1 MLLLRSGVS
10 LRPIVALTLAVGVT
24 AGGALPS
31 AAAVHDWFP
40 FFGRNTPEEPVPDP
54 LPYTVAFTVSGGDRR
69 LERQLRAASSLVER
83 QKSPAS
89 GLVGLIARARQDM
102 SRFVA
107 VLYEHALYGAE
118 VFITIDGRPIETL
131 DPFVTVTTRPVPVTI
146 TIVPGPPFVFGTVN
160 AAPLPPALTLYDL
173 GLVPGATAGSAV
185 ILRAET
191 RIADGWRQHG
201 HPLVAVFPRD
211 TVADHRTNTLD
222 VAISVDPGP
231 QAVFGRVMVDGA
243 AAVRPDLVV
252 ARSGI
257 EPGVLF
263 SSTITRRAETRLR
276 ELGVFESVR
285 ILPAD
290 YLDPDGSIPVTIVVV
305 ERKPRVIG
313 GSVNYSNTE
322 GLGLEVFWRH
332 RNLFGGAEQ
341 LQLTASVSRLLA
353 GAFDPDYRLAGTFRK
368 PAVIGPMTDLT
379 LRLEGYRETTD
390 AYRVTAVE
398 AEVGLFQTFSD
409 TLTGSIDLE
418 VERSETVAAM
428 ETEDHLVTTLT
439 GKLHWDTRDN
449 RLDPTKGINALF
461 SGAPAYDFIENAPFA
476 TFSTDV
482 SAYRA
487 FGEGD
492 RFVLAGRV
500 AVATLVV
507 DDIDNVAPNRRLY
520 AGGAGSVRG
529 YAYQNIGPR
538 DINGDPTGG
547 RSSLIMSA
555 ELRYRLNEQFGLVAF
570 VDAGNANESILP
582 TLDNLKFGVGGGV
595 RYLTPV
601 GPIRLDVAVP
611 LQPESG
617 DPSVAVYVG
626 IGQAF

>member
-1 MLLLRSGVS
+1 M
-10 LRPIVALTLAVGVT
+10 
-24 AGGALPS
+24 
-31 AAAVHDWFP
+31 
-40 FFGRNTPEEPVPDP
+40 
-54 LPYTVAFTVSGGDRR
+54 
-69 LERQLRAASSLVER
+69 
-83 QKSPAS
+83 
-89 GLVGLIARARQDM
+89 
-102 SRFVA
+102 
-107 VLYEHALYGAE
+107 
-118 VFITIDGRPIETL
+118 FITIDGRPLEGL
-131 DPFVTVTTRPVPVTI
+131 DPFATVTTRPVPVTI
-146 TIVPGPPFVFGTVN
+146 TVIVGPPFVFGAVS
-160 AAPLPPALTLYDL
+160 AAPLPADLTLYDL
-173 GLVPGATAGSAV
+173 GLVPGAPAGSAV

-191 RIADGWRQHG
+191 RIADAWRQQG
-201 HPLVAVFPRD
+201 HPLAAVRPRD
-211 TVADHRTNTLD
+211 TVADHRNNTLD
-222 VAISVDPGP
+222 VAIAVDPGP
-231 QAVFGRVMVDGA
+231 LANFGRVAVDGA
-243 AAVRPDLVV
+243 VAVNPDLVLRR
-252 ARSGI
+252 AGIDSGT
-257 EPGVLF
+257 LY

-285 ILPAD
+285 VTPAD
-290 YLDPDGSIPVTIVVV
+290 HLDPDGTIPITITVV

-341 LQLTASVSRLLA
+341 LQLTASVTRLLE

-368 PAVIGPMTDLT
+368 PAVLGPMTDLT
-379 LRLEGYRETTD
+379 LRLEGYRETTQ
-390 AYRVTAVE
+390 AYRVTAAE

-418 VERSETVAAM
+418 PERSQTVSSTA
-428 ETEDHLVTTLT
+428 TEDHLLTTLT

-449 RLDPTKGINALF
+449 RLDPTTGFNVLF
-461 SGAPAYDFIENAPFA
+461 AAAPAYDFLQSTPFA

-500 AVATLVV
+500 AVATLIV
-507 DDIDNVAPNRRLY
+507 DDIDKVAPNRRLY

-538 DINGDPTGG
+538 DINGDPVGG
-547 RSSLIMSA
+547 RSSLVMSA

-570 VDAGNANESILP
+570 VDAGNAYETAIP
-582 TLDNLKFGVGGGV
+582 TFDGLKFGVGGGL

-626 IGQAF
+626 LGQAF